1 MRYVTRSEQVTTQRN
16 TISGPQSA
24 WPAYGAAIWAFVFA
38 LISFY
43 WAAGGTFGADTLAR
57 GIEEQ
62 SRDPDATFL
71 ATVWAT
77 GVLKAITGLIAL
89 AMVQGRGARIP
100 RWFLLLGAW
109 TAGIIFTLYGIAG
122 IVEKLLW
129 ETGVRD
135 VPASF
140 GDDRVRWY
148 LLFWDPFWLLGGLLF
163 LIAASQFQRLGRRS
177 RRF

>member
-1 MRYVTRSEQVTTQRN
+1 MVKTVPNRN
-16 TISGPQSA
+16 RHRLT
-24 WPAYGAAIWAFVFA
+24 WPAYGAAIWSLIFA

-43 WAAGGTFGADTLAR
+43 WAAGGTVGASTLAR
-57 GIEEQ
+57 SIEDQ
-62 SRDPDATFL
+62 SRHPDGVFL
-71 ATVWAT
+71 ASVWVT
-77 GVLKAITGLIAL
+77 GVLKLIAGIIAL
-89 AMVQGRGARIP
+89 ACVQTWGHRIP
-100 RWFLLLGAW
+100 RWFLLLGGW

-135 VPASF
+135 VPTSF

-163 LIAASQFQRLGRRS
+163 IAAIWRFQRSNDQDREQAARPGRAS
-177 RRF
+177 